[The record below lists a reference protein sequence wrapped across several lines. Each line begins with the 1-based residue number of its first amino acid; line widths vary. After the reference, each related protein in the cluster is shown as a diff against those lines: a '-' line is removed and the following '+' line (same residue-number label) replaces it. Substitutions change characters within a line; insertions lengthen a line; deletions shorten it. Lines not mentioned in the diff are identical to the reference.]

1 MYNVNRSEQL
11 CQGILFYSAAD
22 LCGAHLK
29 GGGLTCDSAGVY
41 DAGVDIDDLPH
52 LKAWL
57 KRIADRPAVSKGLDV
72 PEENF
77 VKAQLRDPKKKEE
90 LVEQSKKFVTT
101 DK

>member
-1 MYNVNRSEQL
+1 MKAYKLIVSQTAVSGHLASKGTGLAYN
-11 CQGILFYSAAD
+11 Y
-22 LCGAHLK
+22 
-29 GGGLTCDSAGVY
+29 AGV
-41 DAGVDIDDLPH
+41 DNAGVDIDDLPH

-57 KRIADRPAVSKGLDV
+57 KRIADRPAVSKGLDI